1 MTCFLTKSAAA
12 GCLAVALAAFAG
24 AADRPLLVDATLSRL
39 LVDVKTTGGRFT
51 ASVSS
56 FSPVIR
62 VDDRGHLPTD
72 VRLRFP
78 FASVS
83 TGKADRDRD
92 MYRWEEVQSYPEVS
106 FALGHLEL
114 QYDGTYLAD
123 GWVRLHGAER
133 DVRFPVSVTTR
144 GDRMV
149 IEGQAL
155 LDTREYGLPV
165 IKRFVVL
172 RVDPTVVVRFRIV
185 GTIAAR

>member
-1 MTCFLTKSAAA
+1 MACFLTKLTA
-12 GCLAVALAAFAG
+12 GACLAVALAAFAA
-24 AADRPLLVDATLSRL
+24 AADRPLLVDATQSRME
-39 LVDVKTTGGRFT
+39 VDVKSTAGRFT

-56 FSPVIR
+56 FAPVIR
-62 VDDRGHLPTD
+62 VDERGRLPTD

-78 FASVS
+78 FASIS

-92 MYRWEEVQSYPEVS
+92 MYRWEEVQRFPEVS

-114 QYDGTYLAD
+114 QYDGTYLAE

-149 IEGQAL
+149 IEGQAS

-165 IKRFVVL
+165 IKRFVVM
-172 RVDPTVVVRFRIV
+172 RVDPLVVVRFRIV
-185 GTIAAR
+185 GTVAGR